1 MERNRRDP
9 MGIFGRER
17 VSDPPHPRRE
27 PRLEGGL
34 TPENLARVFAD
45 CVDYNRRSV
54 AVGGNEALRCE
65 LIFLAGMVRMERV
78 SDYVLRPLAQN
89 EALGTLGEGVAWE
102 KMRSGALYN
111 LSVTERTTLD
121 EAAMDLID
129 GNCLLLFPGKKRALS
144 FNTGTEEKR
153 GIGDPEN
160 EISVKGARDSFVENL
175 RTNTSLVRRH
185 LKAPELRI
193 REQIVGRQSLTPV
206 DILWVEGIADPRTVE
221 ELEQRLEEIDI
232 DALLATGNLEEYII
246 DRMDTAFPL
255 VQYTE
260 RPDRLCYGLCQG
272 RVGILIEGL
281 PLGYL
286 VPGVLGDFIHAPQD
300 RSDNWLVA
308 ASLTIL
314 RWACLLVTLYL
325 PGVYAA
331 MVNFHPE
338 MIPARL
344 ALSILA
350 ARRDVPFSALFETL
364 LLLLAFEILQEAGL
378 RLPQS
383 IGQTV
388 SILGGL
394 VVGSA
399 AVEARLISPAVLV
412 VVAAA
417 GIAGY
422 TMPSQDL
429 AAALR
434 VWRFLLAVLG
444 GIMGLFG
451 VALGT
456 ALLVIH
462 LAGLESFGRA
472 YLTPLTAG
480 EEILRQPLRSDKLR
494 PGYLNSKNRRKQR

>member
-1 MERNRRDP
+1 
-9 MGIFGRER
+9 MGIFGRGQ

-27 PRLEGGL
+27 PRLEGRL
-34 TPENLARVFAD
+34 TPEELARVFEG
-45 CVDYNRRSV
+45 CVDYNRRSIS
-54 AVGGNEALRCE
+54 VGGNEALRCE

-78 SDYVLRPLAQN
+78 SDYVLRPLAQDKT
-89 EALGTLGEGVAWE
+89 LGTLGEAVAWE
-102 KMRSGALYN
+102 KMRAGALYS

-121 EAAMDLID
+121 QAAMDLID
-129 GNCLLLFPGKKRALS
+129 GNCLLLFPGKERALS

-160 EISVKGARDSFVENL
+160 EISVKGPRDSFVENL
-175 RTNTSLVRRH
+175 RTNTSLTRRH

-206 DILWVEGIADPRTVE
+206 DILWVEGIADPQTVA
-221 ELEQRLEEIDI
+221 ELEKRVENIDI
-232 DALLATGNLEEYII
+232 DALLATGNLEEYIV
-246 DRMDTAFPL
+246 DEQDTAFPL

-260 RPDRLCYGLCQG
+260 RPDRFCYGLCQG
-272 RVGILIEGL
+272 RVGILIEGI

-286 VPGVLGDFIHAPQD
+286 APGVLGDFIRSPQD
-300 RSDNWLVA
+300 RSENWLVA
-308 ASLTIL
+308 SSLTVL

-325 PGVYAA
+325 PGLYVA

-350 ARRDVPFSALFETL
+350 ARRNVPFSALFETL
-364 LLLLAFEILQEAGL
+364 LLLLAFEVLQEAGL

-412 VVAAA
+412 VVATA

-434 VWRFLLAVLG
+434 LWRFLLSVLG
-444 GIMGLFG
+444 GTTGLFG
-451 VALGT
+451 VVLGT
-456 ALLVIH
+456 VLLVGH
-462 LAGLESFGRA
+462 LAELESFGTA
-472 YLTPLTAG
+472 YLTPLPTGGGAS
-480 EEILRQPLRSDKLR
+480 ILRQPLWSDKLR
-494 PGYLNSKNRRKQR
+494 PGYLNTENRRKQR

>member
-1 MERNRRDP
+1 

-34 TPENLARVFAD
+34 TPENLARVFED

-121 EAAMDLID
+121 EAAMDLIN
-129 GNCLLLFPGKKRALS
+129 GNCLLLFPGKERALS

-221 ELEQRLEEIDI
+221 ELEQRLEGIDI

-456 ALLVIH
+456 ALLAIH

-472 YLTPLTAG
+472 YLAPLTAG
-480 EEILRQPLRSDKLR
+480 EGILRQPLRSDKLR